1 LNLLSTGICETKE
14 GELLIVWGGRRIV
27 TRYLTPPL
35 ADFQDEPGID
45 SGPLVITRI
54 YDNLTKRQDYNAI
67 TFGRNAAVIKD
78 ETGRI
83 WVGYRIPV
91 ISAQDDMGV
100 NYYTNPGYVKPM
112 NVGTTAGMNFW
123 EVARADDVS
132 LFKGAWPWSWDE
144 QTAIPKEA
152 VALPDGFSLGDF
164 TGMGLQGIL
173 TYLDALSM
181 QFGESGLRTE
191 GMDLFTDWTYHR
203 ITGRLMLRGMG
214 ANEMDMHNILRWKW
228 YADEGLKDDTSVD
241 FTDYGTQLRLSKAGE
256 VYTTL
261 SDENNPKSW
270 GQSGFPYGI
279 SGCVRRDKW
288 NRIFIAGYKQENGSI
303 LWELVGEDSVAT
315 EPPGNDEE
323 NEEQWAV
330 DNEKEWVIANANI
343 PGETYSEAET
353 PPTPEQEEETKRT
366 MAGYYYA
373 LPTVGQQRIGYCIS
387 RLTGLHFVSWMHGN
401 LTAVERNNGYKA
413 VGLRIAVSRNEGK
426 SFEPLIPERVGGL
439 NGV

>member
-1 LNLLSTGICETKE
+1 
-14 GELLIVWGGRRIV
+14 
-27 TRYLTPPL
+27 
-35 ADFQDEPGID
+35 
-45 SGPLVITRI
+45 VITRV

-123 EVARADDVS
+123 EVARADDIR
-132 LFKGAWPWSWDE
+132 LFKGSWPWSWDE
-144 QTAIPKEA
+144 QTAIPQEPIT
-152 VALPDGFSLGDF
+152 LEEGFNIEQFS
-164 TGMGLQGIL
+164 GMGMAGIMTYLSLLQG
-173 TYLDALSM
+173 SE
-181 QFGESGLRTE
+181 GGLVTE
-191 GMDLFTDWTYHR
+191 GLDLFTDWTYHK

-214 ANEMDMHNILRWKW
+214 ANEMDVKDILRWKW

-241 FTDYGTQLRLSKAGE
+241 FTDSGTQLRLSKSGE
-256 VYTTL
+256 VYITL
-261 SDENNPKSW
+261 SDENKYA
-270 GQSGFPYGI
+270 QYAQAGFPYGI

-303 LWELVGEDSVAT
+303 PWEIAGENSVAT

-343 PGETYSEAET
+343 PGETYAEGET

-373 LPTVGQQRIGYCIS
+373 LPTIYQQRIGYCIS
-387 RLTGLHFVSWMHGN
+387 KETGLQFLSWMSGN
-401 LTAVERNNGYKA
+401 LTAVEKDNGYKA
-413 VGLRIAVSRNEGK
+413 VGLRLAVSRDDGK
-426 SFEPLIPERVGGL
+426 TFEPLIPERVGGL